1 MNNSN
6 DNYNEN
12 ANNNGNN
19 NDKNKNFPTI
29 NTHSKNKEDNKK
41 SCCLIDFAESYIFL
55 NLFEDNN
62 NLNDN
67 NIKDD
72 NKNDNN
78 KNIDNKNDDSI
89 NDNNKNDDVN
99 VNDDYKVNIFNNND
113 YNENDNGVNGN
124 DVNDGNNENENNENM
139 NNNNENNE
147 NLNIK
152 IENNENMD
160 NKNENL
166 NIKIENNE
174 NMDSKNGN
182 LNIKIE
188 NNENIDNKNNKN
200 ENNENFINYV
210 NYMNYVNNMNNGE
223 DIYNQPGKE
232 VNIDH
237 LTNLLNSYKA
247 GIFEEVI
254 NGPRGPDIRL
264 HRHVISVGF
273 LKLFLCLFAT
283 AGIVLLSVIIL
294 CITINVGYVCVQIDD
309 INSLVQMIFFVY
321 YTNALYIIT
330 RSVWRTYIRLIHTI
344 MRARF
349 GATVNDIFIKRVL
362 GYYLSSRI
370 ALMTLPRRYRSHP
383 KDWYEIINTIMFVVF
398 IFILLLPFPLIA
410 AFCGY
415 WMITSIMCLVFVIGG
430 ALTILVLNFFSK
442 IVLFTKFFRRLDDFY
457 YNAPSFID
465 IDERIANQTQYLRV
479 TYCTSNSLEGGIN
492 NINYALDRLLMMLI
506 EITIASYI
514 FGSFDPDVKKLTV
527 ILEIIIVIIP
537 IRLRKFIYKLFYKL
551 FVKLKI
557 ISRNT
562 LEKEEKEYKKKI
574 NEQMNA
580 THKQYVNYKRK
591 SRRLSNPQ
599 SYSSNTNLRTMS
611 PIQST
616 VPKVSI
622 SLNPDLLAPNQY
634 HSLNSN
640 MIFQK
645 STEIECTSPTIPNSE
660 HEFNKVDEEMEDQT
674 SRSFYNLIHS
684 KNRHIYRKALLTWN
698 IDTLISWKGCLTV
711 FCTRIV
717 KNIIGVGFMAYL
729 NYYRYSVNSDNET
742 TNNNLLVDIFTHLT
756 FLIVLLGQD
765 IIYIIPASSTLFNI
779 KVRKIV
785 MIFLLIFEFCLVIG
799 MRIIIT
805 NNYIPMAFIIIAYSN
820 FTVHPDPRYTWD
832 DENVQRKNFFDLF
845 KPEINLRSEISYRH
859 FGKTKGY
866 ISRNSSK
873 IFSNSQR
880 RRSSSEKNIPT
891 RKSTF
896 EKRKSSSSNN
906 LSEASSR
913 FNSSFIFSRSKSN
926 VNDDKHIINIRGEL
940 IGEYKNDPETKLVN
954 VFNSIRKEMQYKR
967 NTRARYNSLAI
978 FLSVILMVITSITI
992 GITMVNDN
1000 HKEFSNNVN
1009 FIKQKPAICQWRADG
1024 ISINEFSALA
1034 YACYYNTMDNIEHSW
1049 LYSRPK
1055 SSNNNFII
1063 GEKNITST
1071 SGVHYVDFIN
1081 EEKKVIVVAIRG
1093 TTTVEDIFQDVYIW
1107 SASGFLQ
1114 LSGYFGTFIHFW
1126 PRDTIASLV
1135 NFIVKQFTNLQL
1147 LYWVDVEKHCKELKE
1162 TKTDYT
1168 IYLTGHSLGGGVAG
1182 VISAHLDIPAITFST
1197 PGLGYSYKTYNI
1209 ELKNLIHNF
1218 VNIIP
1223 MSDPITLLDSQVGQ
1237 VQYIECSSNQPL
1249 SCHRIMKTIDALSEM
1264 CGEEIV
1270 YRYWD
1275 EKAEKVID
1283 GEPVTYEGLY
1293 P

>member
-1 MNNSN
+1 MNN
-6 DNYNEN
+6 DNSNEN
-12 ANNNGNN
+12 VNNNNRNG
-19 NDKNKNFPTI
+19 KNKSLLKI
-29 NTHSKNKEDNKK
+29 NTQLNEKTNKN
-41 SCCLIDFAESYIFL
+41 SCLIDIGESYIFL
-55 NLFEDNN
+55 NLFED
-62 NLNDN
+62 DN
-67 NIKDD
+67 NIKDNYMNDFYKNDD

-78 KNIDNKNDDSI
+78 T
-89 NDNNKNDDVN
+89 NDDVN
-99 VNDDYKVNIFNNND
+99 VNDDSNVNKND
-113 YNENDNGVNGN
+113 YNINDNNIDGNGVNDENNENEYNKNENIKN
-124 DVNDGNNENENNENM
+124 DDNENKNNENKNNENENNEN
-139 NNNNENNE
+139 
-147 NLNIK
+147 
-152 IENNENMD
+152 
-160 NKNENL
+160 
-166 NIKIENNE
+166 
-174 NMDSKNGN
+174 
-182 LNIKIE
+182 E
-188 NNENIDNKNNKN
+188 NNENINNKNENNEKINNKN
-200 ENNENFINYV
+200 ENNENINNKNENEY
-210 NYMNYVNNMNNGE
+210 YMNSGE
-223 DIYNQPGKE
+223 IYAHIMDNQTGKE
-232 VNIDH
+232 ANIDGI
-237 LTNLLNSYKA
+237 LNLQNTYKT
-247 GIFEEVI
+247 GIFEDII

-264 HRHVISVGF
+264 HRHVISVGL

-330 RSVWRTYIRLIHTI
+330 RSIWRTYLRLIHTI
-344 MRARF
+344 MRTRF
-349 GATVNDIFIKRVL
+349 GATVNDIFVKRVL
-362 GYYLSSRI
+362 GYFLSSRI

-383 KDWYEIINTIMFVVF
+383 KDWYEIINTIMFIVF

-430 ALTILVLNFFSK
+430 ALSILVLNFFSR
-442 IVLFTKFFRRLDDFY
+442 IVLYTKFFRRLDEFY
-457 YNAPSFID
+457 YNAPFFID
-465 IDERIANQTQYLRV
+465 INERIANQTQYLRI

-492 NINYALDRLLMMLI
+492 CLNYALDRLIMMMI
-506 EITIASYI
+506 EITIASFI

-537 IRLRKFIYKLFYKL
+537 IRLRKIIYKLFYKL
-551 FVKLKI
+551 FIKLKL

-580 THKQYVNYKRK
+580 THNQYVNFKRM
-591 SRRLSNPQ
+591 SRRFSNPQ
-599 SYSSNTNLRTMS
+599 SYNNTFNVNTSNSNLKPIS
-611 PIQST
+611 PIQANI
-616 VPKVSI
+616 PRASI
-622 SLNPDLLAPNQY
+622 TLNPDILTSNQY
-634 HSLNSN
+634 HNMNPN

-645 STEIECTSPTIPNSE
+645 SNEVECTSPIIQNKE
-660 HEFNKVDEEMEDQT
+660 HELNKVEEEVEDQT

-684 KNRHIYRKALLTWN
+684 KNRHIYQKALLTWN

-711 FCTRIV
+711 FCTRFI

-756 FLIVLLGQD
+756 FLVVLLGQD
-765 IIYIIPASSTLFNI
+765 IIYIIPASSTVFNI
-779 KVRKIV
+779 KNRKIV

-832 DENVQRKNFFDLF
+832 DENAERKTFFDMF
-845 KPEINLRSEISYRH
+845 KPEIKLRSEISYRH

-873 IFSNSQR
+873 LFSNTQR
-880 RRSSSEKNIPT
+880 RKSSTERSIPT
-891 RKSTF
+891 RKDTF
-896 EKRKSSSSNN
+896 EKQKSNSSNN

-913 FNSSFIFSRSKSN
+913 FNSSFIFSSRSKTN
-926 VNDDKHIINIRGEL
+926 INDEKHMINIRGEL

-978 FLSVILMVITSITI
+978 FLSIILMVISSITI
-992 GITMVNDN
+992 GITMVNGN
-1000 HKEFSNNVN
+1000 HKEFSNNVS
-1009 FIKQKPAICQWRADG
+1009 FIKQKPAICQWRADD

-1034 YACYYNTMDNIEHSW
+1034 YACYYNTLGNIEHSW
-1049 LYSRPK
+1049 LFARPK
-1055 SSNNNFII
+1055 SSNNNFTV
-1063 GEKNITST
+1063 GEKSITST

-1093 TTTVEDIFQDVYIW
+1093 TTTLEDVFQDVYIW

-1114 LSGYFGTFIHFW
+1114 LSGYFGTFIQFW

-1147 LYWVDVEKHCKELKE
+1147 LYWIDVEKHCRELKE

-1197 PGLGYSYKTYNI
+1197 PGLGYSYKTYDI

-1249 SCHRIMKTIDALSEM
+1249 SCHRIMKTIDTLSEM

-1275 EKAEKVID
+1275 EKAEKIID